1 MKRAEVAAGLSIS
14 GTNRTMSARWGD
26 IELSETRGTVF
37 ARFPIQSSR
46 LTEEEIS
53 ATVPLPEPTN
63 VPPPTVSD
71 IAPVP
76 SAEGLKQ
83 NPLGRLFVA
92 EGFPQ
97 VQRA

>member
-1 MKRAEVAAGLSIS
+1 
-14 GTNRTMSARWGD
+14 MSAGAGD
-26 IELSETRGTVF
+26 SELGETRGTVF
-37 ARFPIQSSR
+37 ARFPIQSPR

-63 VPPPTVSD
+63 LPPPTVSD

-76 SAEGLKQ
+76 SAEGLK
-83 NPLGRLFVA
+83 PLGGLFVA

-97 VQRA
+97 VQPAEHMSRQRRRKGEREMAATI